1 MVRFLLARPIA
12 VGMTFLALIVF
23 SVIVFRT
30 LPISLLPPIDVPQIV
45 VKVNY
50 ANASPESIEQNVLR
64 PIRDGLLTLNGLEN
78 MESKAGSEV
87 GNIRLTFD
95 YQTKMELAYIDVNE
109 KIDRLISSM
118 PADLPRPQVIRINT
132 NDIPIVRMQVIPKE
146 GTDYSQVS
154 LLVDNVLKKRIEQL
168 EGVALVDINGKQER
182 LISVAPDRAALAGLG
197 MTEQH
202 IIDAIQAGNSE
213 LPGISVEDG
222 QFRYYLR
229 MATRLDTP
237 EDIMALPVRK
247 EGGSAIQLS
256 KVAQVG
262 YELAK
267 PMGYHLYNGTEGL
280 VVTVHKQAAAK
291 MNELMP
297 LIYEVVENFRNDY
310 TQVDFALTQ
319 DQSMLLNAGISNLQ
333 TSLLFGG
340 IFAFGVLFIFMG
352 NFKMPI
358 IIGISLPSSLII
370 SFLVFYFFDISINV
384 ISLSGLA
391 LGLGML
397 IDNSIIVLDNISR
410 KRREGLEIFDAC
422 VKGVNEVMS
431 ALISSV
437 LTTLAVFVP
446 LIFLSGISGALFYDQ
461 AVSVAAILSVSLL
474 VAFILLPLLYKL
486 FFANRKGKIEK
497 EDSGFFV
504 LLLLGYKK
512 IYNKLFAYRRLSL
525 ILLLVLIPILLSI
538 SQLLPVSGLPPI
550 EKFDIMLQVD
560 WNEPIHATENKRR
573 LQNLLSEMDGNYIHA
588 ESDIGVRQF
597 LLFEGESSIQ
607 QATLYLLFADQNQK
621 DLQQAWLYQYFRQ
634 KYPQATAELQ
644 DAPNAF
650 DQLFSSDQ
658 PNYEVRWKD
667 LVSKRPIDEPRMDQW
682 LGELPLTEWERGPSL
697 QKESSVVFRID
708 QEKLALYG
716 ITVDQ
721 LLQQVQRLFGS
732 YLITD
737 IKRFGE
743 VTPIKLKES
752 PSDFQ
757 QLLRTNNVYG
767 ADQTPYLLSNFV
779 TATFDN
785 HYKYVTADRTG
796 VYQSI
801 TLTESDPTIH
811 DATFKNWGST
821 RNLSIDFTG
830 QYFQDQETI
839 QELIGILM
847 ISILL
852 LYFILAAQFENFIQP
867 LIVILT
873 LPLGVGGAFFVLWL
887 TGTSLNVMSAI
898 GLVVMLGIMVN
909 DAILKIDTINRLR
922 IQYAENPR
930 FSIRE
935 GLEKA
940 LYHAGEIRL
949 KPILMTSVTTILALL
964 PVIFSAGLG
973 ADLQRPLVYSV
984 IGGLTIGTFTALFF
998 VPLAYW
1004 FTVVG
1009 HQSKLNL
1016 GIKSEP
1022 AEIKN
1027 G

>member
-1 MVRFLLARPIA
+1 MVRFLLGRPIA

-23 SVIVFRT
+23 SVIIFRS

-109 KIDRLISSM
+109 KIDRLISNM

-132 NDIPIVRMQVIPKE
+132 NDIPVVRMQVIPKE

-182 LISVAPDRAALAGLG
+182 MISVAPDRAALAGLG

-229 MATRLDTP
+229 MATRLDSP

-247 EGGSAIQLS
+247 EGSAAIQLS

-297 LIYEVVENFRNDY
+297 LVYDAIENFKEDY
-310 TQVDFALTQ
+310 PQVDFALTQ

-340 IFAFGVLFIFMG
+340 IFAFGVLFLFMG
-352 NFKMPI
+352 NFRMPI

-370 SFLVFYFFDISINV
+370 SFLVFYFFNISINV

-410 KRREGLEIFDAC
+410 KRREGLALFDAC
-422 VKGVNEVMS
+422 VTGVNEVMS

-437 LTTLAVFVP
+437 LTTLAVFIP

-461 AVSVAAILSVSLL
+461 AISVAAILSVSLL
-474 VAFILLPLLYKL
+474 VAFILLPLLYRL
-486 FFANRKGKIEK
+486 FFADRKGEVIK
-497 EDSGFFV
+497 EDSRFFLWLLGGYKGIYKLLFANRGIS
-504 LLLLGYKK
+504 LLLLLAL
-512 IYNKLFAYRRLSL
+512 IPLLLSL
-525 ILLLVLIPILLSI
+525 

-550 EKFDIMLQVD
+550 QKFDVMLQVD
-560 WNEPIHATENKRR
+560 WNEPIHATENKHRI
-573 LQNLLSEMDGNYIHA
+573 QTLLDEMGGNYNHA
-588 ESDIGVRQF
+588 ESDIGIRQF

-607 QATLYLLFADQNQK
+607 QATLYLMFTDQEQK
-621 DLQQAWLYQYFRQ
+621 DREEEWLTQYFRQ
-634 KYPQATAELQ
+634 RFPQATVELQ

-650 DQLFSSDQ
+650 DQLFSSDL

-682 LGELPLTEWERGPSL
+682 LGELPVSEWERGPSL

-716 ITVDQ
+716 VGVDQ
-721 LLQQVQRLFGS
+721 LLQQIQRLFGS

-757 QLLRTNNVYG
+757 QLLRSNYVTG
-767 ADQTPYLLSNFV
+767 TDQTPYLLSNFV
-779 TATFDN
+779 SAVYDN
-785 HYKYVTADRTG
+785 HYKYVTADRSG

-801 TLTESDPTIH
+801 ILTGSDPTIH
-811 DATFKNWGST
+811 DAAFKQWGLM

-830 QYFQDQETI
+830 QYFQNQETI
-839 QELIGILM
+839 RQLIGILM
-847 ISILL
+847 ISVLL
-852 LYFILAAQFENFIQP
+852 LYFILAAQFESFIQP

-873 LPLGVGGAFFVLWL
+873 LPLGVGGSFLVLWL

-922 IQYAENPR
+922 GQYAGISDLSPR
-930 FSIRE
+930 DI
-935 GLEKA
+935 LDKA
-940 LYHAGEIRL
+940 LYQAGEIRL
-949 KPILMTSVTTILALL
+949 KPIIMTSVTTILALL

-1004 FTVVG
+1004 FTVRG
-1009 HQSKLNL
+1009 SHLNKKLAGKPL
-1016 GIKSEP
+1016 TSESM
-1022 AEIKN
+1022 

>member
-1 MVRFLLARPIA
+1 MIRFLLARPIA

-64 PIRDGLLTLNGLEN
+64 PIREGLVTLNGLQN

-87 GNIRLTFD
+87 GSIRLTFD

-109 KIDRLISSM
+109 KIDRLVSSI
-118 PADLPRPQVIRINT
+118 PEDLPRPQVIRINT
-132 NDIPIVRMQVIPKE
+132 NDIPVVRVQATPKS
-146 GTDYSQVS
+146 GTDYSDVS
-154 LLVDNVLKKRIEQL
+154 LLVDNVLKKRLEQL
-168 EGVALVDINGKQER
+168 AGVALVDINGKKER
-182 LISVAPDRAALAGLG
+182 LISVAPNRAALAGLS
-197 MTEQH
+197 MTEQNV
-202 IIDAIQAGNSE
+202 IDAIQAGNSE

-247 EGGSAIQLS
+247 EGGPTVPLY
-256 KVAQVG
+256 KVAKVG

-267 PMGYHLYNGTEGL
+267 PMGYHLFNGEEGL
-280 VVTVHKQAAAK
+280 VITVHKQAAAK

-297 LIYEVVENFRNDY
+297 LVYDAVENFKVDY
-310 TQVDFALTQ
+310 PQVAFALTQ

-352 NFKMPI
+352 NFRMPI
-358 IIGISLPSSLII
+358 IIGISLPSSLVI

-410 KRREGLEIFDAC
+410 KRREGLGVFDAC
-422 VKGVNEVMS
+422 VAGVNEVMS
-431 ALISSV
+431 ALVSSV

-446 LIFLSGISGALFYDQ
+446 LVFLSGISGALFYDQ
-461 AVSVAAILSVSLL
+461 AISIAAILSVSLL

-486 FFANRKGKIEK
+486 FFTGRSESVAND
-497 EDSGFFV
+497 DSRFFIW
-504 LLLLGYKK
+504 LLKGYKWTYK
-512 IYNKLFAYRRLSL
+512 RLFSYRKVSL
-525 ILLLVLIPILLSI
+525 ILLLALIPLLLSI
-538 SQLLPVSGLPPI
+538 SQFLPIAGLPPI
-550 EKFDIMLQVD
+550 EKFDAMIQVD
-560 WNEPIHATENKRR
+560 WNEPIHASENKKR
-573 LQNLLSEMDGNYIHA
+573 LQMLLTEMEGNFLHA
-588 ESDIGVRQF
+588 ESDVGVRQF

-607 QATLYLLFADQNQK
+607 QASLYIMFTDQDQK
-621 DLQQAWLYQYFRQ
+621 DRQRSWLKQYMTQR
-634 KYPQATAELQ
+634 YPIASFELQ

-650 DQLFSSDQ
+650 DQLFSSDI
-658 PNYEVRWKD
+658 PDYEVRWKD
-667 LVSKRPIDEPRMDQW
+667 LVSKRPIEEVRMNQW
-682 LGELPLTEWERGPSL
+682 LGELPIATWERGPGL
-697 QKESSVVFRID
+697 QNQSSIIFSID

-716 ITVDQ
+716 ISVDQ
-721 LLQQVQRLFGS
+721 LLNQIQRLFGS

-743 VTPIKLKES
+743 VTPIKLTENQA
-752 PSDFQ
+752 DFQ
-757 QLLRTNNVYG
+757 QLLRSNSVNG
-767 ADQTPYLLSNFV
+767 SDDTPYLLSNFIS
-779 TATFDN
+779 ATYRN
-785 HYKYVTADRTG
+785 HYKYVTADRSG
-796 VYQSI
+796 VYQSVS
-801 TLTESDPTIH
+801 LTSNDPT
-811 DATFKNWGST
+811 AYNAAFQEWAAS
-821 RNLSIDFTG
+821 RNLSVDFTG
-830 QYFQDQETI
+830 SYFQDQETI
-839 QELIGILM
+839 RELIGILL

-852 LYFILAAQFENFIQP
+852 LYFILAAQFENLIQP
-867 LIVILT
+867 LVVILT
-873 LPLGVGGAFFVLWL
+873 LPLGIGGAFLVLWV

-922 IQYAENPR
+922 IQYSDLPGISGKE
-930 FSIRE
+930 S
-935 GLEKA
+935 LEKA
-940 LYHAGEIRL
+940 LFHAGEIRL
-949 KPILMTSVTTILALL
+949 KPIVMTSVTTILALL

-984 IGGLTIGTFTALFF
+984 IGGLTIGTITALFF

-1004 FTVVG
+1004 FTASTLATESLY
-1009 HQSKLNL
+1009 QQK
-1016 GIKSEP
+1016 K
-1022 AEIKN
+1022 
-1027 G
+1027 